1 MPKAPP
7 KKKLTTGKLLK
18 QASVSKGKIVSRT
31 CVSRIFTDLHSSTID
46 SALTHDKDFLVTFD
60 PPNAVL
66 EQITLAVTKFA
77 KDLVI
82 QSIADKKKLN
92 KKILEGY
99 QLPSKTNQQGRH
111 QSRNKGG
118 ADSSSSSSSSSPS
131 FSSSSSPS
139 SPPAPSLPVP
149 TPPIPF
155 IKGIACVSDANIL
168 ASIQQ
173 AAKIYLN
180 KKPPTTKVIP
190 VRDSEPALSLSER
203 LTSNN
208 TTKVIHPLLL
218 RR

>member
-18 QASVSKGKIVSRT
+18 QASVSKGKVVSKT
-31 CVSRIFTDLHSSTID
+31 CVSRIFTKLHSSTID
-46 SALTHDKDFLVTFD
+46 SALTHDKDFLVTFH

-66 EQITLAVTKFA
+66 EQITLAATKFA
-77 KDLVI
+77 KDLVT

-111 QSRNKGG
+111 QPRNKGG
-118 ADSSSSSSSSSPS
+118 ADSSSSSSSSS
-131 FSSSSSPS
+131 SPAS
-139 SPPAPSLPVP
+139 SPPAP

-173 AAKIYLN
+173 AGNIYLN
-180 KKPPTTKVIP
+180 KKPSTTKVTP